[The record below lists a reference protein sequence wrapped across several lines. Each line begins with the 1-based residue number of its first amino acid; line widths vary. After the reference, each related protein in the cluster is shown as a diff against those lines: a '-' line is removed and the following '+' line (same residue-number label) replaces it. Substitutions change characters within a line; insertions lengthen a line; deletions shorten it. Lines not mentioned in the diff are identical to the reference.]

1 MKLTQGFPFYTPIE
15 FTASSISYTCTPQ
28 ANFDLETSKGWS
40 TIVLPF
46 AASSCQA
53 AINGAITPLNWRTAT
68 TSGDIVIATYKSE
81 NNGTMEFGL
90 PESTL
95 EACHPYLLGI
105 PATINRSTSL
115 DGAHVT
121 FSASNAQ
128 VATSKAVITG
138 RDHKMVGT
146 FTAISDKDNI
156 LVLNSEGSAF
166 VPGTAVSPF
175 MTYFMPIGSAAPATT
190 LHINVDYGL
199 STSISEIITSHP
211 SGLQGP
217 IYNLN
222 GQRVTRP
229 GKGIYIVGGKKVIF

>member
-1 MKLTQGFPFYTPIE
+1 VKLTQGFPFYTPIE

-53 AINGAITPLNWRTAT
+53 SINGAITPLNWRTAT
-68 TSGDIVIATYKSE
+68 TSGDIVIANYKSE

-115 DGAHVT
+115 NGEHVT

-128 VATSKAVITG
+128 VATYKAVITG
-138 RDHKMVGT
+138 RDYKMVGT

-156 LVLNSEGSAF
+156 LVLNAEGSAF

-175 MTYFMPIGSAAPATT
+175 MAYFMPIGSAAPATT
-190 LHINVDYGL
+190 LNINVDYGS
-199 STSISEIITSHP
+199 STGISEIITSHP